1 MWDHLQFAE
10 SFVSPAVVL
19 GLLLWDTGVL
29 VELFLGDQVCATGK
43 AVGGTGLSSSDVLL
57 DATLEEMWKITF
69 FAYQES
75 I

>member
-1 MWDHLQFAE
+1 M
-10 SFVSPAVVL
+10 VL
-19 GLLLWDTGVL
+19 GLLLWGTGVL
-29 VELFLGDQVCATGK
+29 EELFLGDQVSATGK
-43 AVGGTGLSSSDVLL
+43 AVGGTGLSNCDVLL